1 MKLFFWRLLT
11 HLVEMLYAVKLS
23 RSDRGAGSRDC
34 CVAVIVPTAPFVM
47 TSWSCF
53 SFQLSHSHSLAFLK
67 YPQRTSPLLV
77 SVLLQSAGA
86 TSHAAPP
93 PITTPYVVQ
102 SGASHQSCRSHNGH
116 TSISPV
122 LSVAGTLAS
131 DLHCLLLYA
140 APFTLCLSQARSLL
154 FLWYRALL
162 LVIICLSLFF
172 FPFQPLLL

>member
-1 MKLFFWRLLT
+1 MQWNSLGQTAVPDHVTAVWQLSSLQL
-11 HLVEMLYAVKLS
+11 HLWWPPDPAF
-23 RSDRGAGSRDC
+23 
-34 CVAVIVPTAPFVM
+34 P
-47 TSWSCF
+47 F
-53 SFQLSHSHSLAFLK
+53 SFHIHI
-67 YPQRTSPLLV
+67 
-77 SVLLQSAGA
+77 VLPSSSTPSGPVHYWFRCCYSQPGQHHTLP
-86 TSHAAPP
+86 PP